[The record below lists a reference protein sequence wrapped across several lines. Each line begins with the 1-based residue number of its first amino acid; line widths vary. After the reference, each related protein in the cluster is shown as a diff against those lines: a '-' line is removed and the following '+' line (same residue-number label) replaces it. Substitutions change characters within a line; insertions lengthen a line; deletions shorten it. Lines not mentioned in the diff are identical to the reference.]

1 MKTRKKGII
10 FFAVVAF
17 IMLSSA
23 VMIAINPAQ
32 WFGDSSDFDEIPTDE
47 ELDALDLDTLGL
59 ELGYSGDEL
68 SQFCSANE
76 LAGSNEYVKE
86 YKIPTACTQPLAITV
101 DHNGI
106 VWFAQTNT
114 GMVAK
119 FDPLTETF
127 TEYDNSVWANVEKI
141 FVASA
146 IENNVEPTK
155 LRSMMWGI
163 DYFPDGSIWFT
174 DEATDAIW
182 KFSIY
187 DESYNRISYSQTE
200 GGKSSLPQ
208 KLVIEGSKIIINDF
222 TGGRLSFLDYAQ
234 TNQGLRHYSI
244 PSVMDDAV
252 TSGFAIDSNKNVW
265 YTNWVPGGLG
275 VLVKFDYPGY
285 EFEVTQG
292 EVTQGLLLQ
301 DFIEWYNFPIGL
313 TTPNGVTVGH
323 DQTIWIA
330 DTSSSYFFS
339 FDPKTKEFTKYVTSI
354 PTIDSYG
361 NASGVIKNPVSR
373 PYWIEYSE
381 GDIIMNEHSANRIG
395 VFHPS
400 IETLI
405 EYSIPSKNPNWADCE
420 GIDNCGIAQVFG
432 FASDG
437 EKIWFTEWVENNI
450 GFVDTSIP
458 LPFSVD
464 INTHRLSSSILPL
477 EKGQTA
483 EVTLKVTTA
492 SGLVECLSSKLCAIH
507 FRDIPIDAS
516 VNYSS
521 TSTFSDIIIEPELN
535 NFSPSDTPTTISIQI
550 SASEHALSGT
560 HKVLLGAYTDDIA
573 VSQFITVTIV

>member
-1 MKTRKKGII
+1 MKTRKKGIL
-10 FFAVVAF
+10 FFAVVAG
-17 IMLSSA
+17 IMLTSA
-23 VMIAINPAQ
+23 VTLAVNPAQ
-32 WFGDSSDFDEIPTDE
+32 WIDDSSDFDEMTQE
-47 ELDALDLDTLGL
+47 ELDAFDLDALGL

-114 GMVAK
+114 GKVAK

-127 TEYDNSVWANVEKI
+127 TEYDNSVWKNVERI

-182 KFSIY
+182 KFSIA
-187 DESYNRISYSQTE
+187 DESYNRITYSE
-200 GGKSSLPQ
+200 PDESKSSLPQ

-234 TNQGLRHYSI
+234 DKQGLRHYSI
-244 PSVMDDAV
+244 PALPLSESGDAV
-252 TSGFAIDSNKNVW
+252 TSDFAIDSNKNIW
-265 YTNWVPGGLG
+265 YTNWVPSGAG

-285 EFEVTQG
+285 EFQSSQG

-301 DFIEWYNFPIGL
+301 DFVEWYNFPPML
-313 TTPNGVTVGH
+313 TTPNGVAVGP
-323 DQTIWIA
+323 DQKIWLA

-339 FDPKTKEFTKYVTSI
+339 FDPKTEEFTKYITSV
-354 PTIDSYG
+354 PTISSYG
-361 NASGVIKNPVSR
+361 NASGAINNPVSR
-373 PYWIEYSE
+373 PYWIEHYD
-381 GDIIMNEHSANRIG
+381 GNLIMNEQTANRIG
-395 VFHPS
+395 VFNPS
-400 IETLI
+400 SETLV
-405 EYSIPSKNPNWADCE
+405 EYTVPSRNPNWADCSE
-420 GIDNCGIAQVFG
+420 IDVGLYCGVAQVFD
-432 FASDG
+432 FAVDG

-450 GFVDTSIP
+450 GVVDTSIP
-458 LPFSVD
+458 LPFSID
-464 INTHRLSSSILPL
+464 INTNQITL
-477 EKGQTA
+477 EKGQT
-483 EVTLKVTTA
+483 VKITLKSTIAPNYT
-492 SGLVECLSSKLCAIH
+492 GGAINA
-507 FRDIPIDAS
+507 I
-516 VNYSS
+516 VNYST
-521 TSTFSDIIIEPELN
+521 TSTFSDITIEPELYG
-535 NFSPSDTPTTISIQI
+535 FSLSDDPITISVEI
-550 SASEHALSGT
+550 SASEYALSGT
-560 HKVLLGAYTDDIA
+560 HKILLGAYTYDVAI
-573 VSQFITVTIV
+573 SQFITVTVV

>member
-10 FFAVVAF
+10 FFAVVAG
-17 IMLSSA
+17 IMLSSG
-23 VMIAINPAQ
+23 VTIAINPGQ
-32 WFGDSSDFDEIPTDE
+32 WFGNSSLEDDFKIPTTE
-47 ELDALDLDTLGL
+47 EFDAIDLDAL
-59 ELGYSGDEL
+59 ELGYSGDESL
-68 SQFCSANE
+68 QFCSANE
-76 LAGSNEYVKE
+76 EPKSNQYVKE

-101 DHNGI
+101 DHNGM

-114 GMVAK
+114 GKVAK

-127 TEYDNSVWANVEKI
+127 TEYDNPVWNQAEKM
-141 FVASA
+141 FVISA
-146 IENNVEPTK
+146 IENNMEPTK

-182 KFSIY
+182 KFSI
-187 DESYNRISYSQTE
+187 DTESYDRISYSNIDE
-200 GGKSSLPQ
+200 GKSSLPQ

-222 TGGRLSFLDYAQ
+222 TGGRISFLDYAQ
-234 TNQGLRHYSI
+234 DKEGLRHYAI
-244 PSVMDDAV
+244 PAVMEDAV
-252 TSGFAIDSNKNVW
+252 TSDFAIDSDKNVW
-265 YTNWVPGGLG
+265 YTNWVPGGQG
-275 VLVKFDYPGY
+275 ILVKFDYPGY
-285 EFEVTQG
+285 EFQSTQG

-313 TTPNGVTVGH
+313 TTPNGVAVGH
-323 DQTIWIA
+323 DQKIWIA

-339 FDPKTKEFTKYVTSI
+339 FDPKTEEFTKYVTSI
-354 PTIDSYG
+354 PAIDSYG

-381 GDIIMNEHSANRIG
+381 GDIIMNQHSANRIG

-400 IETLI
+400 IETLV

-492 SGLVECLSSKLCAIH
+492 SDWNGM
-507 FRDIPIDAS
+507 PIDAS

-560 HKVLLGAYTDDIA
+560 HKVLLGAYTDEIA
-573 VSQFITVTIV
+573 VSQFITVIIP